1 MPKEIY
7 STHRGNSS
15 KCPNNKNNMPSK
27 NSQLDLLKVDSEQ
40 CTQNST
46 VAVDNN
52 DEETDVDNNDEETQT
67 IIDINDSESDS
78 DLSTYTNAHTYDKN
92 SSKSIN
98 RKQSNKPYH
107 PGDVIEYYY
116 PVGVAGDKRW
126 LSHARVEVD
135 NEFVAEASPYQ
146 VPH

>member
-78 DLSTYTNAHTYDKN
+78 DLSTYTNAHTYDEN
-92 SSKSIN
+92 SSVFKVN
-98 RKQSNKPYH
+98 
-107 PGDVIEYYY
+107 G
-116 PVGVAGDKRW
+116 
-126 LSHARVEVD
+126 
-135 NEFVAEASPYQ
+135 
-146 VPH
+146 